1 MLWVLNDS
9 LFFLKDQASEGCATL
24 PHPPVEWCKKHYKT
38 CVKLKILMF
47 LTFPNIKNI
56 KKPLHQCKKQRR
68 RKSGCC
74 MMNKL
79 NCHEMLY
86 FIVVFWWFMKCK
98 PRLKLTVDRLAS
110 LQVDSC
116 KGSKKHYKT
125 CRKSIIL
132 MFCDLPSHQ
141 NH

>member
-1 MLWVLNDS
+1 MLLVLNDS
-9 LFFLKDQASEGCATL
+9 CVFFEGSSFGRL
-24 PHPPVEWCKKHYKT
+24 RHLDPPPWLVMQKHYKT
-38 CVKLKILMF
+38 HMKLNMLMC

-56 KKPLHQCKKQRR
+56 KKALHQCKKQRR

>member
-1 MLWVLNDS
+1 MLLVLNDS

-56 KKPLHQCKKQRR
+56 KKTLHQCKKQRR